1 MVAFSEQQA
10 VLVKSSWEEF
20 NSNIPKY
27 THRFF
32 TLVVEIAPATKDL
45 FSFLKGSNEV
55 PQNNPDLQQAHGVK
69 FFKLVYEAAI
79 QLQDKGE
86 VATDAT
92 LKNLGAVHVA
102 KGVIEPYFEVVKKAL
117 LETIK
122 EVVGNKWTDELGNA
136 WVVAYDELA
145 IVIKKEMKNAT
156 A

>member
-20 NSNIPKY
+20 NANIPKY

-32 TLVVEIAPATKDL
+32 TLVVEIAPAAKDL
-45 FSFLKGSNEV
+45 FYFLKGSNEI
-55 PQNNPDLQQAHGVK
+55 PQNNPDLQAHAGKV
-69 FFKLVYEAAI
+69 FKLVYEAAI

-92 LKNLGAVHVA
+92 LKNLGSVHVA
-102 KGVIEPYFEVVKKAL
+102 KGVIEPHFEVVKKAL